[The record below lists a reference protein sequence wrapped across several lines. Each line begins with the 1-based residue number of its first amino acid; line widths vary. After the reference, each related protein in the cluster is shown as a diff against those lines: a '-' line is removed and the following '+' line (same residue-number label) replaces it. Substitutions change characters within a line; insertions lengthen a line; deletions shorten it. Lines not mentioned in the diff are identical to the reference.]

1 MTEKAKIPAAQN
13 TIDDPPEYSKA
24 TPSKNWLGGP
34 QNGNETPSEAE
45 SLKGI
50 GSDRGEAGIGTG
62 GLAQGGRMAV
72 GLAAQNENLTKR
84 LQSLRE
90 RITTSNSEDTSE
102 TVGDLSHNVLNI
114 FAVCGELM
122 YVADPQKGNDA
133 QQALENAPNDM
144 KTGDLLNQI
153 FNIYAP

>member
-1 MTEKAKIPAAQN
+1 MTENTKIPAAQN
-13 TIDDPPEYSKA
+13 SNNAISSNSSNAEKGYGA
-24 TPSKNWLGGP
+24 TLP
-34 QNGNETPSEAE
+34 
-45 SLKGI
+45 
-50 GSDRGEAGIGTG
+50 
-62 GLAQGGRMAV
+62 
-72 GLAAQNENLTKR
+72 AAQNENR
-84 LQSLRE
+84 LPGTDRLRSLLE
-90 RITTSNSEDTSE
+90 RIASSNSEDTSE

-122 YVADPQKGNDA
+122 YVADPHKGNDA